1 MATNDRMQTAL
12 DRAASLKREVEN
24 AEELVRDVAG
34 TGGKTAI
41 DAQRNLD
48 ETIAK
53 YEESLRDVS
62 DAKRGT

>member
-1 MATNDRMQTAL
+1 MATNDRMKTAL
-12 DRAASLKREVEN
+12 DRAASLRREVEN

-62 DAKRGT
+62 DAK